1 MSSSGYEGV
10 MVFAQ
15 QKDGKVHPVT
25 YELLGKGREIACK
38 IGESL
43 SCVLLGSGMEEV
55 DELVYHGADRVFLYD
70 EPSLQNFNV
79 LHYKECIVDLV
90 KEEKPKIFLL
100 GATTIGR
107 SLGPRV
113 AAALRTGLTAD
124 CTSLDVDEEGNLI
137 QVRPAFSGS
146 VMAMIKTPKGRPQ
159 MATVR
164 YRVIEEAKRDTSRSG
179 EVIMK
184 RARTEDTRIRV
195 LERKE
200 FEGEDSIVDADIIIS
215 GGRGLKKAEDLR
227 IIGELA
233 DLLKGAVGASRPIVD
248 DGWIGR
254 QHQVGLSGN
263 TVRPKLYIACGI
275 SGSVQHLAGMRNS
288 DIIIAINKDPTAPI
302 FKEADYGFEED
313 LYKLLPELIVEIKR
327 RRGMKTACITE
338 RSMRI

>member
-1 MSSSGYEGV
+1 MSSSEYEGV

-25 YELLGKGREIACK
+25 YELLGKGREMADK

-43 SCVLLGSGMEEV
+43 FCVLLGSGMEEV
-55 DELVYHGADRVFLYD
+55 DELIYHGADRVFLYD
-70 EPSLQNFNV
+70 DPSLQEFNV
-79 LHYKECIVDLV
+79 LHYKKCIVDLV
-90 KEEKPKIFLL
+90 EEEKPKIFLL

-137 QVRPAFSGS
+137 QIRPAFSGS
-146 VMAMIKTPKGRPQ
+146 VMATIKTPKSRPQ

-164 YRVIEEAKRDTSRSG
+164 YRVMEEAKRDTSRRG
-179 EVIMK
+179 EAIKK
-184 RARTEDTRIRV
+184 RARIEDTRIRV

-200 FEGEDSIVDADIIIS
+200 FEGEGSIVDADIIVS

-227 IIGELA
+227 IIREVA

-248 DGWIGR
+248 DRWIGR

-288 DIIIAINKDPTAPI
+288 NFIIAINKDPSAPI
-302 FKEADYGFEED
+302 FKEAHYGFVED
-313 LYKLLPELIVEIKR
+313 LYELLPELIAEIKR